1 MARRSFLTDR
11 LYEEILDGIVNGK
24 YPRNARLPTEA
35 ELSREFGVSRTVVR
49 EALARLR
56 NDDLICSRQGAG
68 SFVTAKPDEPAELF
82 APVTSLVDLE
92 RCFECRAAIESEIAY
107 YAAQRRNDAHLAH
120 LQDVEAEFEAAVKD
134 GRTAGSED
142 LKFHLVIAEAADN
155 HLFKSIMLSIRPHVL
170 FGMNLSKTLSKTFS
184 DHHLAC
190 VLEEHVVVLKAIV
203 EQKPNAARDAMRAH
217 VENAKQRIFK
227 GQH

>member
-1 MARRSFLTDR
+1 VARRSFLTDR

-35 ELSREFGVSRTVVR
+35 EFSRDFSVSRTVVR
-49 EALARLR
+49 DALARLR
-56 NDDLICSRQGAG
+56 NDGLISSRQGAG

-82 APVTSLVDLE
+82 APVTSLGDLE

-107 YAAQRRNDAHLAH
+107 YAAKRGKAADIGKLRE
-120 LQDVEAEFEAAVKD
+120 VENAFETAVKS
-134 GRTAGSED
+134 GRTAASED
-142 LKFHLVIAEAADN
+142 LKFHITLADAADN
-155 HLFKSIMLSIRPHVL
+155 HLFKSIVLSIRPHIL

-184 DHHLAC
+184 DHHLAR
-190 VLEEHVVVLKAIV
+190 VLEEHAVILEAVAKGDAD
-203 EQKPNAARDAMRAH
+203 AAREAMRAH

-227 GQH
+227 GRN